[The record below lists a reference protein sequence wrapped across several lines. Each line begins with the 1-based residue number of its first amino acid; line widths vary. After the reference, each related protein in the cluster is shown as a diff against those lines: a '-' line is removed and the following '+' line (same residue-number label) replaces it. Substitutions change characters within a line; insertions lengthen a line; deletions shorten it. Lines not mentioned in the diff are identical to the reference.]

1 MLFLSFHAGSWESW
15 CCCCCSLIPA
25 DRPWDGGRRWRLE
38 MAGTRSV
45 HETRFEAAVK
55 VIQSLPKNGSF
66 QPTNEMMLKFYSFYK
81 QATEGPC
88 KLSRPGF
95 WDPIGRYKWDAWS
108 SLGDMTKEEA
118 MIAYVEEMKKIL
130 ETMPMTEKVEEL
142 LHVIGPFYEI
152 VEDKKSGRSSDF
164 TSDLGNVLTSTPNAK
179 TVNGKAESSD
189 SGAESEEEEAQEE
202 IKRADQSDNDKKIVM
217 KPSGH
222 ENLEIIVTS
231 GSDKDSFVQDIQA
244 DIHASSSLNG
254 IRTEEVKPV
263 DQHLELPGKTTV
275 CVHQDTNDDHV
286 EDVSGIQHLTSDS
299 DSEVYC
305 DSMEQFGQEEPL
317 DSFMSNNGPFQHYVD
332 GDLNK
337 PLENCG
343 FPEDVQVSTGNGSTG
358 NIQVVAVEGK
368 GEVKHGGEDG
378 RSDSGAPPREKRAGE
393 SEEFSGVRRGRGH
406 RMQHLSEG
414 AKSRQVGSG
423 GDGERWGSDRG
434 SRGSINEQI
443 ALVLMR
449 LQEDMQNVLQRLH
462 KLETLTASQAKS
474 SELQSSVQ
482 PSSQRPSWWP
492 FEISPGALTFAIIW
506 PFIAQWLVHLYYQRR
521 RRQSYREAEAEKQ
534 REVFD
539 LLVQS
544 PVAAMAGAGLI

>member
-1 MLFLSFHAGSWESW
+1 MFQFHAGSWERW
-15 CCCCCSLIPA
+15 CCCCCLIPA
-25 DRPWDGGRRWRLE
+25 DRPWDRGRRWRLE
-38 MAGTRSV
+38 MADTRSV

-152 VEDKKSGRSSDF
+152 IEDKKSGRSSDL
-164 TSDLGNVLTSTPNAK
+164 TSVRVEKISKYLEDLGNVLTSTPNAK
-179 TVNGKAESSD
+179 TLNGKAESSD
-189 SGAESEEEEAQEE
+189 SGAESEEEEAQEGVKGAE
-202 IKRADQSDNDKKIVM
+202 QSDSDKKMM
-217 KPSGH
+217 KKSADH
-222 ENLEIIVTS
+222 KNLEIVVTN
-231 GSDKDSFVQDIQA
+231 GYEKDSFVQGVQN
-244 DIHASSSLNG
+244 DIHASPSLNG
-254 IRTEEVKPV
+254 RGAETVKSADQNLEQTEE
-263 DQHLELPGKTTV
+263 TAV
-275 CVHQDTNDDHV
+275 CVHQDVNDDHV
-286 EDVSGIQHLTSDS
+286 EDVSAIQHLTSDS

-305 DSMEQFGQEEPL
+305 DSMEQFGQEESS
-317 DSFMSNNGPFQHYVD
+317 DSFTSNNGPFRYYLGGNPSQ
-332 GDLNK
+332 
-337 PLENCG
+337 PLESSG
-343 FPEDVQVSTGNGSTG
+343 FPEDVQVSPGNGNRGDT
-358 NIQVVAVEGK
+358 QAAAVEGK

-378 RSDSGAPPREKRAGE
+378 GNNSGAPHREKRAGE
-393 SEEFSGVRRGRGH
+393 SEEFSNVRRGRGH

-414 AKSRQVGSG
+414 SKGRQVGSG

-434 SRGSINEQI
+434 SRGSLNEQI

-474 SELQSSVQ
+474 SALQTSNQ
-482 PSSQRPSWWP
+482 PPSLRPSWWP
-492 FEISPGALTFAIIW
+492 FEMSPGALIFAIIW

-521 RRQSYREAEAEKQ
+521 RRK
-534 REVFD
+534 
-539 LLVQS
+539 LN
-544 PVAAMAGAGLI
+544 